1 MCFVWLVVD
10 CAYDSFLRRI
20 DIVQSLLRVTVPF
33 SGSEL
38 FGPHYSDL
46 SETNFRRYQMI
57 QSLKVI
63 WMWVF
68 FFFCQR
74 PFTLDLWSVC
84 SSSFALHSIHS
95 FHYIWLKKM
104 DSDTLG
110 SPDFLLCSNEA
121 FDASRFNKEAF
132 PNGSPV
138 AVHTNE
144 KGPSAWFAFP
154 KCTSSSRPQQWF
166 LFPGLGSHVYAFVP
180 HYSATAST
188 DPHLAFKFPDQPGSH
203 GLMTRLLLQL
213 NSLCSSY
220 SD

>member
-1 MCFVWLVVD
+1 
-10 CAYDSFLRRI
+10 
-20 DIVQSLLRVTVPF
+20 
-33 SGSEL
+33 
-38 FGPHYSDL
+38 
-46 SETNFRRYQMI
+46 
-57 QSLKVI
+57 
-63 WMWVF
+63 
-68 FFFCQR
+68 
-74 PFTLDLWSVC
+74 
-84 SSSFALHSIHS
+84 
-95 FHYIWLKKM
+95 M

-121 FDASRFNKEAF
+121 FDAPRFNKEAF

-144 KGPSAWFAFP
+144 QGPSAWFAFP

-203 GLMTRLLLQL
+203 ALMTRLLLQL

-220 SD
+220 SDWTADLLPSRLGRLLCDTMLFYYTQTVLQGFCLLTGLTQGHVHIMNTYRVLDC